1 MICLGNKIGVF
12 KVLGSPQ
19 SDVFKTI
26 YCDKRQR
33 YGVTGEEQQFWEMR
47 DPISAS
53 SKPRFTPAKF
63 ISFILT
69 LETIHRYLHREMLRS
84 RM

>member
-33 YGVTGEEQQFWEMR
+33 

-53 SKPRFTPAKF
+53 PKPRFTPAEF
-63 ISFILT
+63 RL
-69 LETIHRYLHREMLRS
+69 LN
-84 RM
+84 